1 MSVEEEVFEEVQN
14 AGQMI
19 PNVIVTGETLR
30 VLYIFAG
37 IQRKADIEDCLCQ
50 FSQEFH
56 FQLVMCCVDL
66 LRSQDQDIL
75 QNDNWELLHARIQAR
90 EFDFVL
96 ITPPCSTFS
105 RARHSGAPGPPAV
118 RSRLYPLGYPWLFG
132 RHKRQVETANL
143 FIDIMCQGFTSASAA
158 GVFWLGEHPEDLGM
172 GANGEVPASI
182 WSLPEVIGLPDIHTA
197 AIFQCPFGAISSKPT
212 RLISNWELQEPI
224 TMEEGAPTAG
234 VFRGWPKFDKKFR
247 YMRPLPRS
255 CGHLHPPLLGKSER
269 GEFRT
274 AAAAAYPPKM
284 CFWLAKQIFL
294 RWQASLSPPLF
305 PTEGALSE
313 QKEDSN
319 TRDSL
324 TRDSLLKPEP
334 QIPKSKHVLRTVWAG
349 KERDFHDGLNLN
361 SPGRIYPEH
370 RPTGKW
376 ERLEELKKE
385 WTRILR
391 EQFPN
396 LDALCYRLATGK
408 FSENPF
414 SAEIVQKARDV
425 WFKMLS
431 EESELPLEKI
441 AERTDHQ
448 TFYLFA
454 LGETLRLIGDVD
466 HEIFW
471 RAKDSFVSGVPVGYK
486 EIIPLIPDM
495 YEEKQKWR
503 KYDETLEVEGKDNYV
518 SATEEILRKQFAEE
532 EELGHMFTIEYGQ
545 AKRRWKEVRI
555 SAQAAIEKSD
565 STFRIVHDGTH
576 GVNVNNHIKMVN
588 LQRFPTAAEQR
599 ALMTESSELRPG
611 VHFCLQADVS
621 KAHRRFLHKESDLG
635 LLCCRADSK
644 TLTDNSIL
652 HVNRVGTFGIVSA
665 SFWWGRLCSAIG
677 RLVLTVM
684 GRQWFWILMFA
695 DDSRT
700 QAHGPEKFTMLALSL
715 FIWVIVGTP
724 FSWKKV
730 KGGLALDWLGYW
742 VDYGR
747 FQLGISEAR
756 TQWLIKW
763 GKKILSDKLVLV
775 AAMTEGLGRLSFTT
789 GVLEF
794 YKPFLAPMFA
804 WCAAAPQGAV
814 LPVPPLILFTL
825 DWIVN
830 QLSTGRNVTTHK
842 GRRRITGEIFR
853 TDAKAEVDYVVI
865 GGWESRGGV
874 DPKQARWFSLRIGKE
889 QAPWLFERGHGSRT
903 VASSELLGTLAA
915 VHLFVEPN
923 PDREVVV
930 GDQVA
935 TVIEGVTDNQSNSY
949 VIKRLLSTKLP
960 LAAVLM
966 ELATCLAE
974 KGLWLNLTW
983 TRREDNQ
990 LADDLTNEEFH
1001 KFDLAKRVELR
1012 FEDLPS
1018 KILDRVNT
1026 LATQFVEELDNR
1038 KKSRDPQPVSHRKKR
1053 RRVKEAWG

>member
-1 MSVEEEVFEEVQN
+1 
-14 AGQMI
+14 
-19 PNVIVTGETLR
+19 
-30 VLYIFAG
+30 
-37 IQRKADIEDCLCQ
+37 
-50 FSQEFH
+50 
-56 FQLVMCCVDL
+56 MC
-66 LRSQDQDIL
+66 
-75 QNDNWELLHARIQAR
+75 
-90 EFDFVL
+90 
-96 ITPPCSTFS
+96 
-105 RARHSGAPGPPAV
+105 
-118 RSRLYPLGYPWLFG
+118 Y
-132 RHKRQVETANL
+132 K
-143 FIDIMCQGFTSASAA
+143 
-158 GVFWLGEHPEDLGM
+158 
-172 GANGEVPASI
+172 
-182 WSLPEVIGLPDIHTA
+182 
-197 AIFQCPFGAISSKPT
+197 
-212 RLISNWELQEPI
+212 
-224 TMEEGAPTAG
+224 
-234 VFRGWPKFDKKFR
+234 
-247 YMRPLPRS
+247 
-255 CGHLHPPLLGKSER
+255 
-269 GEFRT
+269 
-274 AAAAAYPPKM
+274 
-284 CFWLAKQIFL
+284 
-294 RWQASLSPPLF
+294 
-305 PTEGALSE
+305 
-313 QKEDSN
+313 
-319 TRDSL
+319 
-324 TRDSLLKPEP
+324 
-334 QIPKSKHVLRTVWAG
+334 
-349 KERDFHDGLNLN
+349 
-361 SPGRIYPEH
+361 
-370 RPTGKW
+370 
-376 ERLEELKKE
+376 
-385 WTRILR
+385 
-391 EQFPN
+391 
-396 LDALCYRLATGK
+396 LATGK
-408 FSENPF
+408 FPQNPF
-414 SAEIVQKARDV
+414 SEQTVKKARDA
-425 WFKMLS
+425 WFRRIAT
-431 EESELPLEKI
+431 ESQLPIEKI
-441 AERTDHQ
+441 AERTENQ
-448 TFYLFA
+448 TFFLFA
-454 LGETLRLIGDVD
+454 LGETLRLVGDAD

-486 EIIPLIPDM
+486 EIIPLIPEM

-503 KYDETLEVEGKDNYV
+503 KYDETLEVEEKENYV
-518 SATEEILRKQFAEE
+518 SATEDILRKQFAEE
-532 EELGHMFTIEYGQ
+532 EELGHMFTIEYGE
-545 AKRRWKEVRI
+545 AKKRWKEVKI

-576 GVNVNNHIKMVN
+576 GVNVNNHIRMVN

-621 KAHRRFLHKESDLG
+621 KAHRRFLHREEDLG

-644 TLTDNSIL
+644 PLTERSIL
-652 HVNRVGTFGIVSA
+652 HVVVSA

-677 RLVLTVM
+677 RLILTMM

-700 QAHGPEKFTMLALSL
+700 QAHGPQKFTMLVLSL
-715 FIWVIVGTP
+715 FIWVVVGTP

-730 KGGLALDWLGYW
+730 KGGLELDWLGYW

-747 FQLGISEAR
+747 FQLGISESR

-775 AAMTEGLGRLSFTT
+775 AAMTEGLGRLSFTS

-842 GRRRITGEIFR
+842 GRRKTVGEIFR
-853 TDAKAEVDYVVI
+853 TDAKAELDYVVI
-865 GGWESRGGV
+865 GGWESKEGA
-874 DPKQARWFSLRIGKE
+874 DPKKARWFSLRIEKE

-930 GDQVA
+930 GDQIA
-935 TVIEGVTDNQSNSY
+935 TIIEGVTDNQSNSY

-983 TRREDNQ
+983 TKRENNQ

-1001 KFDLAKRVELR
+1001 QFDLSNRIDLR

-1026 LATQFVEELDNR
+1026 LATQFVEELEAR
-1038 KKSRDPQPVSHRKKR
+1038 KRSKALKPVSHRKKR